1 MDSLL
6 NITVTE
12 VVAANRLL
20 NSPVGVSN
28 SHPNRER
35 WAIALKAGGRTYYTV
50 NGRQVVSDGQHPVIM
65 PCGCSYLWK
74 CVEPGECLI
83 IEFDALETADD
94 LFSFSLADNGALVSL
109 FKQIQKCLSLQG
121 SAWRLEARQLLYEL
135 LVMLAKSVKREYVSR
150 DKQRILQTAVNYI
163 TEKYYDCTITNDFLA
178 SLCGISTVYFR
189 KTFETVYGKAP
200 IQYLHDLRM
209 SKAKDILQSDYGSI
223 QQVAESVGYNSIYH
237 FSKMFKQYTGVSPSA
252 YASSVRK
259 GEVL

>member
-1 MDSLL
+1 M
-6 NITVTE
+6 
-12 VVAANRLL
+12 
-20 NSPVGVSN
+20 
-28 SHPNRER
+28 
-35 WAIALKAGGRTYYTV
+35 
-50 NGRQVVSDGQHPVIM
+50 
-65 PCGCSYLWK
+65 
-74 CVEPGECLI
+74 EPGECLI

-121 SAWRLEARQLLYEL
+121 PAWRLEVRQLLYEL